1 MSVNLNSIYYCAH
14 GAPVL
19 GGQYVNFEHVY
30 ELRNLGLRVYILYI
44 PVGEVERFES
54 QIPIILYHKGMRF
67 FDNDIVVIPEASI
80 DLIRSFSSL
89 TCRKMVHCQ
98 NPFYIFHSFPE
109 VTAMESMG
117 YREMISCSGYTT
129 SILRKFGYHYPVWT
143 VRPNVSPVFCESD
156 SLKKLQIAF
165 MPRKRERETVFLKG
179 LFKSLYPQFKEVQW
193 VPIFNMSR
201 EQCATILRESA
212 VFASFSFTEG
222 LGLPPLEAMASGCI
236 VVGFDGLGGED
247 YSNQE
252 NGFWVK
258 EGDYFGYA
266 HQLAQ
271 ALKATQTPLWLE
283 ALRIESQKTVT
294 RYSPDSF
301 RADLKFAWLNIL
313 GDQFDDYL
321 LESN

>member
-1 MSVNLNSIYYCAH
+1 MHTIYYFAH
-14 GAPVL
+14 EPPVF
-19 GGQYVNFEHVY
+19 GGQHVNVEHVC
-30 ELRNLGLRVYILYI
+30 ELRNMGLRAYLLYM
-44 PVGEVERFES
+44 PMGEVKRFES
-54 QIPIILYHKGMRF
+54 PASIMLHQKGMRF
-67 FDNDIVVIPEASI
+67 FEKDVIVIPEASPSV
-80 DLIRSFSSL
+80 IRSSSSL
-89 TCRKMVHCQ
+89 PCRKIVHCQ

-109 VTAMESMG
+109 VTSMESMG

-129 SILRKFGYHYPVWT
+129 SILRKFGYHHPVWT
-143 VRPNVSPVFCESD
+143 VRPNVNPVFCESD

-179 LFKSLYPQFKEVQW
+179 LFKSLYPQFKEVPW

-201 EQCATILRESA
+201 EQCATVLRESA

-236 VVGFDGLGGED
+236 AVGFDGLGGED

-271 ALKATQTPLWLE
+271 ALKAAQTPLWSE
-283 ALRIESQKTVT
+283 ELRIESQKTVA

-301 RADLKFAWLNIL
+301 RADLKSAWLNIL